1 MNEDSLAHMKACVY
15 QEFLIVTAAL
25 KQRRRSRN
33 PPYRLEAA
41 KTWVNYS

>member
-1 MNEDSLAHMKACVY
+1 MNEDSTGPHEGMMY

-25 KQRRRSRN
+25 KQRRSRN

>member
-15 QEFLIVTAAL
+15 QEFIVTTAL
-25 KQRRRSRN
+25 KQRRRN
-33 PPYRLEAA
+33 PPYRLRAA